1 MDRNLYSSVL
11 VVCNFTGLSSKRIGD
26 TDEDMGKGGS
36 KRIWQDSDPDLG
48 EKYVLMGGGVDRT

>member
-1 MDRNLYSSVL
+1 ML